1 MPLNRDSNTPPI
13 YEGFRLVLNAVV
25 ASGMTAS
32 EASSL
37 KIKLYTNQQDI
48 DYSLIA
54 QMWQEAGFAAP
65 HIS

>member
-1 MPLNRDSNTPPI
+1 VI
-13 YEGFRLVLNAVV
+13 

-54 QMWQEAGFAAP
+54 QMWQEAGFVAP